1 MQDIEYLKSMYPS
14 GIKIL
19 QGYVSEA
26 CDRLDYKN
34 SPMYDEYPDHLM
46 VNRLCDTI
54 CDTVMSSE
62 GAERVTSMWNIAE
75 TDRSSLEME
84 ELHNDMKRLDIDSSV
99 DNPDADQDEMIP
111 EECFQIEVESVRKNQ
126 GMQYMDKQE
135 ANEVTPDPA
144 QGRGESTIRSVEE
157 RIETQEIRGRN
168 PMGPGPERPPMGP
181 GPGRPPMGP
190 GPERPPMGPGP
201 ERPPMGPESGR
212 PPMGPGPD
220 RPPQGPG
227 SGRPPMG
234 PGPERPPMGPGPGRP
249 PMGPESGRPPMGPGQ
264 GRPPM
269 GPGPERPP
277 MGPGPG
283 RPPMGPGPERPPMGP
298 GQGRPPMGPG
308 PERPPRPVPPPP
320 RPPQPPRPVPPP
332 PRPPQPPRPVPPP
345 PRPPRPVP
353 PPKPVYRPSWLRDLI
368 KVLLLN
374 EMHNRRCARGICFI

>member
-34 SPMYDEYPDHLM
+34 SPMYDEYPDQLM

-62 GAERVTSMWNIAE
+62 GAERVSGMWNITEA
-75 TDRSSLEME
+75 DRSSLEME
-84 ELHNDMKRLDIDSSV
+84 ELHNDMKRLDIDSSDDDPDV
-99 DNPDADQDEMIP
+99 VQDETLPEECYRIETESVRENQGLRNVNQEEPDADASNHVHGCGKSD
-111 EECFQIEVESVRKNQ
+111 
-126 GMQYMDKQE
+126 
-135 ANEVTPDPA
+135 
-144 QGRGESTIRSVEE
+144 IRSMEE
-157 RIETQEIRGRN
+157 RMETQEMRGRN
-168 PMGPGPERPPMGP
+168 PMGPGPVRPPMGPGPERPPMGP

-201 ERPPMGPESGR
+201 ERPPMGPGPGR
-212 PPMGPGPD
+212 PPMGPGP
-220 RPPQGPG
+220 
-227 SGRPPMG
+227 
-234 PGPERPPMGPGPGRP
+234 
-249 PMGPESGRPPMGPGQ
+249 

-283 RPPMGPGPERPPMGP
+283 RPPMGPGP
-298 GQGRPPMGPG
+298 GRPPQGPG
-308 PERPPRPVPPPP
+308 PVRPPRPVPPPP
-320 RPPQPPRPVPPP
+320 RPPQGPGPVRPPRPVPPP
-332 PRPPQPPRPVPPP
+332 PRPPQGPGPVRPPRPVPPPPRPVPPPPRPPRPVPPPPRPPRPVPPPPRPVPP

>member
-190 GPERPPMGPGP
+190 GPERPPMGPG
-201 ERPPMGPESGR
+201 
-212 PPMGPGPD
+212 
-220 RPPQGPG
+220 
-227 SGRPPMG
+227 
-234 PGPERPPMGPGPGRP
+234 
-249 PMGPESGRPPMGPGQ
+249 
-264 GRPPM
+264 
-269 GPGPERPP
+269 
-277 MGPGPG
+277 
-283 RPPMGPGPERPPMGP
+283 
-298 GQGRPPMGPG
+298 QGRPPMGPG